1 MYECCYET
9 FGIKGLA
16 PDELD
21 FILVA
26 TITPDFN
33 TPAVACQVQGNIG
46 AHQAFAFDISAA
58 CAGFVYAL
66 SLAEKL
72 IRTGSKKGSSLAV
85 KCCQRSWIG
94 KIVQPQFYLET
105 GQAGCF

>member
-1 MYECCYET
+1 MFGKITATASYVPEQIVTNQQLSEIMDTSDDWIFHVQESKNVELVMEKILPIYVRMLLRN

-46 AHQAFAFDISAA
+46 AHRF
-58 CAGFVYAL
+58 
-66 SLAEKL
+66 
-72 IRTGSKKGSSLAV
+72 
-85 KCCQRSWIG
+85 
-94 KIVQPQFYLET
+94 
-105 GQAGCF
+105 CF